1 MKKRFIAIATAG
13 MLLLTGCVPKVEA
26 KDLMQD
32 VKSRAVSG
40 VEDLTTNNEMVTDF
54 AIRLFQKGLK
64 EGENTSVSPLSILS
78 ALAMT
83 ANGANGETRTQMET
97 AFGVSIE
104 ELNRYLYS
112 YTKALPQGEDYQL
125 KLANSIWF
133 TADERF
139 SVTQDFLQQNADYY
153 GADIYQTAFDKE
165 ALQDIN
171 GWVKEKTD
179 GMIPEIIDK
188 IPKDAV
194 MYLLNALAFEAKW
207 QEAYRETQV
216 RKGVFT
222 LENGSDKR
230 TQSVTYMYGKENGY
244 LEDEFATGF
253 LKYYK
258 DGKYAFV
265 AMLPKE
271 NVTVAEYVASLNGT
285 HMKQLLEGKADIEV
299 DTAIPKFE
307 AEFQVE
313 LSDVLKNMG
322 MKDAFDENRAD
333 FSGIGTY
340 DGKGIYIN
348 QVLHKTYLS
357 VGEQGTKAGA
367 ATAVEMVEKSSLAPK
382 PNKKVYLERP
392 FVYLLIDCE
401 TNIPFF
407 IGTMMNVNESLS
419 E

>member
-13 MLLLTGCVPKVEA
+13 MLLLNGCTPKVEA

-32 VKSRAVSG
+32 VKSRVVSG
-40 VEDLTTNNEMVTDF
+40 VEDLTTNNETVTDF
-54 AIRLFQKGLK
+54 AIRLLQESLK
-64 EGENTSVSPLSILS
+64 EGENTSVSPLSVLS
-78 ALAMT
+78 ALALT

-97 AFGVSIE
+97 AFGMSVE
-104 ELNRYLYS
+104 ELNRFLYS
-112 YTKALPQGEDYQL
+112 YVEALPQNEDYQL

-139 SVTQDFLQQNADYY
+139 SVMQDFLQQNADYY
-153 GADIYQTAFDKE
+153 GADIYQTAFEKE

-188 IPKDAV
+188 IPKNAV
-194 MYLLNALAFEAKW
+194 MYLLNALSFDAKW
-207 QEAYRETQV
+207 QEAYKETQV
-216 RKGVFT
+216 REGVFT
-222 LENGSDKR
+222 LEKGSVQR
-230 TQSVTYMYGKENGY
+230 TQKVTYMYGKENGY
-244 LEDEFATGF
+244 LEDELATGF

-271 NVTVAEYVASLNGT
+271 EVTVAEYVASLNGT
-285 HMKQLLEGKADIEV
+285 HVKQLLEGKADIEV

-322 MKDAFDENRAD
+322 MQDAFDENRAD
-333 FSGIGTY
+333 FSGIGKY
-340 DGKGIYIN
+340 DGKEIYIN

-367 ATAVEMVEKSSLAPK
+367 ATAVEMAAKTSLAPE

-407 IGTMMNVNESLS
+407 IGTMMNVNERSS
-419 E
+419 

>member
-13 MLLLTGCVPKVEA
+13 MLLLNGCTPKVEA

-32 VKSRAVSG
+32 VKSRVVSG
-40 VEDLTTNNEMVTDF
+40 VEDLTTNNETVTDF
-54 AIRLFQKGLK
+54 AIRLLQESLK
-64 EGENTSVSPLSILS
+64 EGENTSVSPLSVLS
-78 ALAMT
+78 ALALT

-97 AFGVSIE
+97 AFGMSVE
-104 ELNRYLYS
+104 ELNRFLYS
-112 YTKALPQGEDYQL
+112 YVEALPQNEDYQL

-139 SVTQDFLQQNADYY
+139 SVMQDFLQQNADYY
-153 GADIYQTAFDKE
+153 GADIYQTAFEKE

-179 GMIPEIIDK
+179 GMIPKIIDK
-188 IPKDAV
+188 IPKNAV
-194 MYLLNALAFEAKW
+194 MYLLNALSFDAKW
-207 QEAYRETQV
+207 QEAYKETQV
-216 RKGVFT
+216 REGVFT
-222 LENGSDKR
+222 LEKGSVQR
-230 TQSVTYMYGKENGY
+230 TQKVIYMYGKENGY

-271 NVTVAEYVASLNGT
+271 EVTVAEYVASLNGT
-285 HMKQLLEGKADIEV
+285 HVKQLLEGKTDIEV

-322 MKDAFDENRAD
+322 MQDAFDENRAD
-333 FSGIGTY
+333 FSGIGKY
-340 DGKGIYIN
+340 DGKEIYIN

-367 ATAVEMVEKSSLAPK
+367 ATAVEMAAKTSLAPE

-407 IGTMMNVNESLS
+407 IGTMMNVNERSS
-419 E
+419 

>member
-1 MKKRFIAIATAG
+1 MKKRLIAIATAG
-13 MLLLTGCVPKVEA
+13 MLLLTGCVQRVEA

-32 VKSRAVSG
+32 IESHTILG
-40 VEDLTTNNEMVTDF
+40 EIDLTTNNETVTDF
-54 AIRLFQKGLK
+54 AIRLLQESLK
-64 EGENTSVSPLSILS
+64 EGKNTSVSPLSVLS

-83 ANGANGETRTQMET
+83 ANGASGETRAQMEAT
-97 AFGVSIE
+97 FGMPIE
-104 ELNRYLYS
+104 QLNCYLYS
-112 YTKALPQGEDYQL
+112 YVKNLPQGEDYQL

-139 SVTQDFLQQNADYY
+139 SVKQDFLQQNADYY
-153 GADIYQTAFDKE
+153 GAGIYQSEFNKK

-179 GMIPEIIDK
+179 GMIPEIIDE
-188 IPKDAV
+188 IPEHAV
-194 MYLLNALAFEAKW
+194 MYLLNALAFDAKW
-207 QEAYRETQV
+207 QEAYKETQV
-216 RKGVFT
+216 RDGVFT
-222 LENGSDKR
+222 LEGDGKHKQNVS
-230 TQSVTYMYGKENGY
+230 YMYGEETVY
-244 LEDEFATGF
+244 LEDELATGF

-271 NVTVAEYVASLNGT
+271 NVTVAEYVASLDGT
-285 HMKQLLEGKADIEV
+285 HVKQLLEGKADITV

-333 FSGIGTY
+333 FSGIGRY
-340 DGKGIYIN
+340 DGYEIYIN

-367 ATAVEMVEKSSLAPK
+367 ATAVEMVERSSLAPE
-382 PNKKVYLERP
+382 PNKQVYLERP

-407 IGTMMNVNESLS
+407 MGTMMNVNESLS
-419 E
+419 D

>member
-13 MLLLTGCVPKVEA
+13 MFLLTGCTPKIEA

-40 VEDLTTNNEMVTDF
+40 VEDLTTNNETITDF
-54 AIRLFQKGLK
+54 AIRLLQESLK
-64 EGENTSVSPLSILS
+64 EGVSTSVSPLSVLT

-83 ANGANGETRTQMET
+83 ANGADGETRMQMET
-97 AFGVSIE
+97 VFGMSIE

-112 YTKALPQGEDYQL
+112 YMKALSQGEDYQL

-139 SVTQDFLQQNADYY
+139 SVKQDFLQQNADYY
-153 GADIYQTAFDKE
+153 GAGIYQTVFDKE
-165 ALQDIN
+165 ALQDMN

-179 GMIPEIIDK
+179 GLIPEIVDE

-194 MYLLNALAFEAKW
+194 MYLINALAFDAKW
-207 QEAYRETQV
+207 QEVYEETQV
-216 RKGVFT
+216 RDGIFT
-222 LENGSDKR
+222 LEGDGKQNVS
-230 TQSVTYMYGKENGY
+230 YMYGEENGY
-244 LEDEFATGF
+244 LEDELATGF

-271 NVTVAEYVASLNGT
+271 NVTVAEYVASLSGT
-285 HMKQLLEGKADIEV
+285 HVKQLLEGKVDIAV

-322 MKDAFDENRAD
+322 MNDAFDENRAD
-333 FSGIGTY
+333 FSGIGRY
-340 DGKGIYIN
+340 DGYEIYIN

-357 VGEQGTKAGA
+357 IGEQGTKAGA
-367 ATAVEMVEKSSLAPK
+367 VTSVEMSGKTSLAPE

-407 IGTMMNVNESLS
+407 MGTMMNVNESLS
-419 E
+419 D

>member
-32 VKSRAVSG
+32 VKSREVAG
-40 VEDLTTNNEMVTDF
+40 VEDLTMNNETVTDF
-54 AIRLFQKGLK
+54 AIRLLQESLK
-64 EGENTSVSPLSILS
+64 EGGNTSVSPLSVLS
-78 ALAMT
+78 ALALT

-97 AFGVSIE
+97 AFGISVE
-104 ELNRYLYS
+104 KLNRYLYS
-112 YTKALPQGEDYQL
+112 YIKALPQGEDYQL

-133 TADERF
+133 TVDERF
-139 SVTQDFLQQNADYY
+139 TVMPDFLQQNADYY
-153 GADIYQTAFDKE
+153 GADIYQTAFEKE

-179 GMIPEIIDK
+179 GMIPEIVDK

-194 MYLLNALAFEAKW
+194 MYLLNALSFDAKW
-207 QEAYRETQV
+207 HSAYKETQV
-216 RKGVFT
+216 REGVFT

-244 LEDEFATGF
+244 LEDELATGF

-271 NVTVAEYVASLNGT
+271 DVTVAEYVASLNGT

-307 AEFQVE
+307 VEFQVE

-340 DGKGIYIN
+340 DGKEIYIN

-367 ATAVEMVEKSSLAPK
+367 ATAVEMANKTSLAPE
-382 PNKKVYLERP
+382 PNKQVYLERP

-407 IGTMMNVNESLS
+407 LGTMMNVNERSS
-419 E
+419 